1 MAAVDCVCTVASDA
15 VAPALAP
22 APHQKTGEVSALG
35 PSSPAVCASL
45 GCGGVLAGW
54 GLVLA
59 AWGRPFSGDRCLG
72 TDRLGPCMGGVR
84 TAPEEGGTM
93 NTAVGVCLWLCSA
106 AVVTGLTVL
115 CNAGGAWMGGPAG
128 HGSALA
134 TGGYLIFWAVFTFLS
149 GTEGGRPLLQRILL
163 IAGVV
168 HLVSAAAGLLMGD
181 TQYFGAAAGAS
192 RRRRILWPAGLDG
205 MDGTL
210 RDGGAALPAVG
221 MLGKGQKITAHAG
234 RR

>member
-1 MAAVDCVCTVASDA
+1 
-15 VAPALAP
+15 
-22 APHQKTGEVSALG
+22 
-35 PSSPAVCASL
+35 
-45 GCGGVLAGW
+45 
-54 GLVLA
+54 
-59 AWGRPFSGDRCLG
+59 
-72 TDRLGPCMGGVR
+72 MGGVR

-93 NTAVGVCLWLCSA
+93 NTAVEVCLWLCSA

-168 HLVSAAAGLLMGD
+168 HLVSAAAGLLMRWG
-181 TQYFGAAAGAS
+181 
-192 RRRRILWPAGLDG
+192 ILSILALPL
-205 MDGTL
+205 
-210 RDGGAALPAVG
+210 ALPAAVVFYG
-221 MLGKGQKITAHAG
+221 LRAWMGWTELYGTAALLSLLWVCWG
-234 RR
+234 RARR

>member
-1 MAAVDCVCTVASDA
+1 
-15 VAPALAP
+15 
-22 APHQKTGEVSALG
+22 
-35 PSSPAVCASL
+35 
-45 GCGGVLAGW
+45 
-54 GLVLA
+54 
-59 AWGRPFSGDRCLG
+59 
-72 TDRLGPCMGGVR
+72 
-84 TAPEEGGTM
+84 M
-93 NTAVGVCLWLCSA
+93 NTAAGVCLWLCGA
-106 AVVTGLTVL
+106 AAVTGLTVL

-168 HLVSAAAGLLMGD
+168 HLVSAAAGLLMRWGILSIL
-181 TQYFGAAAGAS
+181 ALPLAAS

-221 MLGKGQKITAHAG
+221 MLGKGQKIAARAE